1 MSTILITGANRG
13 LGLEFTR
20 QYAADGWTVIAC
32 CRNTVGADELNAL
45 AADADNNIQ
54 VEQLD
59 VNDFAAIDAL
69 GGKLA
74 GVPIDILLNNAG
86 VIGPI
91 PIGENIER
99 QHFGKMEYDVWSD
112 VLRTNTFAPVK
123 MAEVFLENV
132 AASEQKKIVNISSS
146 VGSISEMSVPA
157 LAYASSKT
165 ALNRAMTT
173 IAGLVKER
181 GVIVAMFCP
190 GYVKTR
196 MDAFGYAMVEIPES
210 IAALKPLIAELTIE
224 DTGSFTGHDGR
235 AIGW

>member
-59 VNDFAAIDAL
+59 VNDFSAIDAL

-112 VLRTNTFAPVK
+112 VMHTNTFAPVK

-157 LAYASSKT
+157 LDYASSKT
-165 ALNRAMTT
+165 ALNRAMTI

-196 MDAFGYAMVEIPES
+196 MDAYGYAMVEIPES